1 MAWIYQHLCDSAILT
16 KSEPK
21 KIREN
26 KLDGEKMIKK
36 TVGQILVEEGAL
48 SAQALAGYEQEAHK
62 EKIPL
67 VRYLQE
73 KRFVSQEAIARAY
86 AQQSEVPYLEK
97 ISDEM
102 ADPLLLSKVP
112 LKFLRENSIIPI
124 KHKTGLVLVVAN
136 PMNFQPID
144 DLTLLFGNQ
153 VTLAVAPQKVI
164 FDALN
169 HYYPL
174 EGTDQM
180 MEDLEEESDVAG
192 LSFGEIDERDILSSA
207 NDAPIIKLVNYI
219 LFQAVK
225 MEASDIHVEPEEK
238 EIRVRYRIDGIMRQ
252 FTTMPKRVQG
262 AVISRVKI
270 MAGMNIAEKRKPQDG
285 RIEIR
290 VSDKRFDI
298 RVNLLPVIFGEK
310 IVMRILDKEKG
321 FAALEK
327 LGFSPH
333 DFERILKII
342 ASPNGIILV
351 SGPTGAGKTTTLYSI
366 LSRLNEPTV
375 NIVTVEDPVE
385 YQLNG
390 ISQVQVTEK
399 AGLTFA
405 VALRAILRQDPDIVM
420 IGETRDGETAQI
432 AIQAALTGHVVL
444 STIHTNSAPATITRL
459 IDMGIEPFLIASSI
473 VGVIG
478 QRLVRKL
485 CQASKEAYTPSPEL
499 LKNLGIKPEEG
510 KKIVFYRPKACDE
523 CESGYKGRL
532 SLFEIMVM
540 SDEIARLTM
549 ERAATTVLRK
559 QAVKDGMVVLLQDGV
574 RKVEQ
579 GLTSIE
585 EVLSVATAYDEG
597 IDQ

>member
-1 MAWIYQHLCDSAILT
+1 M
-16 KSEPK
+16 
-21 KIREN
+21 
-26 KLDGEKMIKK
+26 KK
-36 TVGQILVEEGAL
+36 TVGQILVEDGAL
-48 SAQALAGYEQEAHK
+48 LAETLAGYEQEALK
-62 EKIPL
+62 EKMPL

-73 KRFVSQEAIARAY
+73 KRLVSSEAIAQAY
-86 AQQSEVPYLEK
+86 AKQSDVPYLEK

-102 ADPLLLSKVP
+102 ADPSLLSKVP
-112 LKFLRENSIIPI
+112 LKFLRENFIVPI
-124 KHKTGLVLVVAN
+124 KDKGGIVLVVAN

-144 DLTLLFGNQ
+144 DLGLLLGGQ
-153 VTLAVAPQKVI
+153 TTIAVATSKVI

-180 MEDLEEESDVAG
+180 MEDLEEESDVEG

-207 NDAPIIKLVNYI
+207 NDAPIIKLVNYV

-225 MEASDIHVEPEEK
+225 MGASDIHIEPEEK
-238 EIRVRYRIDGIMRQ
+238 EIRVRYRVDGVMRQ
-252 FTTMPKRVQG
+252 FMTMPKRVQG

-285 RIEIR
+285 RIEIK
-290 VSDKRFDI
+290 VSDKRVDI

-310 IVMRILDKEKG
+310 VVMRLLDKEKG
-321 FAALEK
+321 FAPLEK

-333 DFERILKII
+333 DFERILKVI

-351 SGPTGAGKTTTLYSI
+351 SGPTGSGKTTTLYSI

-390 ISQVQVTEK
+390 ISQVQVNEK

-405 VALRAILRQDPDIVM
+405 VALRAILRQDPDVVM

-478 QRLVRKL
+478 QRLVRRL
-485 CQASKEAYTPSPEL
+485 CQKSKEAYTPSPEL
-499 LKNLGIKPEEG
+499 LKNLGIKLETG
-510 KKIVFYRPKACDE
+510 KSITFYRPKPCDE

-532 SLFEIMVM
+532 SLFELMVM
-540 SDEIARLTM
+540 SDETARLTM

-559 QAVKDGMVVLLQDGV
+559 QAIKDGMIILLQDGI
-574 RKVEQ
+574 RKVEE

-597 IDQ
+597 LDA